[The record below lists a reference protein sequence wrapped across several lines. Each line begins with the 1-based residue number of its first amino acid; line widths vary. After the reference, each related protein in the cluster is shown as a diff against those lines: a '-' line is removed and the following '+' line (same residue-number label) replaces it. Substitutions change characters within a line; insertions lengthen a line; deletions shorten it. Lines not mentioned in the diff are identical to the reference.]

1 MPKIKKQ
8 MQKQDS
14 VSKNIQRVIT
24 KQNMFNSALIT
35 YLLAGVVFIVSF
47 ILNGQFVTIPNAN
60 DETWIKVID
69 VLLKGGS
76 IGLFF
81 FFGFIAFAN
90 WMELKGYIMELKHII
105 ILIII
110 AVLQSVMDIYVFLTA
125 LVCIIVVLAYM
136 YFIQAKAPKA
146 E

>member
-8 MQKQDS
+8 LQKQDS
-14 VSKNIQRVIT
+14 VSQNIQRVLT
-24 KQNMFNSALIT
+24 KQSMFNSALIT
-35 YLLAGVVFIVSF
+35 YLLAGVVFIISF
-47 ILNGQFVTIPNAN
+47 ILNGQFVTIPNTN

-81 FFGFIAFAN
+81 FFAFIAFAN

-105 ILIII
+105 ILIVISI
-110 AVLQSVMDIYVFLTA
+110 LQSVMDIYVFLTA